1 MAIFTEQQICNYQE
15 PPSPTGSG
23 PSQETC
29 HATPRHPRQPGGA
42 VRSGLRIGNPTVPPE
57 LPLLLDKVY
66 PINEIVRVDYF
77 LPGCPPSGDTI
88 RKFLTDLL
96 TGRTPRIERPLL
108 KFD

>member
-1 MAIFTEQQICNYQE
+1 MSLHQAAST
-15 PPSPTGSG
+15 S
-23 PSQETC
+23 
-29 HATPRHPRQPGGA
+29 HLDPGA
-42 VRSGLRIGNPTVPPE
+42 PEKSSELRIGNPTVPPE

>member
-42 VRSGLRIGNPTVPPE
+42 VRSGWTDAVTVVAPCYGLSDVGLVKICMRLGVPA
-57 LPLLLDKVY
+57 
-66 PINEIVRVDYF
+66 
-77 LPGCPPSGDTI
+77 
-88 RKFLTDLL
+88 
-96 TGRTPRIERPLL
+96 
-108 KFD
+108 